1 MAAKTDH
8 PDALTAMR
16 VFTNLVH
23 DGRGMTLTR
32 IQEAMGIG
40 SSTWERRLKGKPQ
53 GSIEG
58 VLDPKL
64 LITAAQ
70 HFGLNPVEVL
80 VECGVFS
87 KDTAIEY
94 VDRLRGQMPHPPRA
108 RRRRLRDFEVI
119 DDGEGLR

>member
-16 VFTNLVH
+16 VFTNLVN
-23 DGRGMTLTR
+23 DGKGMTLTR
-32 IQEAMGIG
+32 IQDAMDIG

-64 LITAAQ
+64 LITAAR

-80 VECGVFS
+80 VECGVFG

-108 RRRRLRDFEVI
+108 RRKRLRDMQVI
-119 DDGEGLR
+119 NEGKDLP